1 MNKQFTIGSR
11 RVGENCPVFI
21 VAEMSA
27 NHLQDYNRAIEIIH
41 AAKEAGADAI
51 KLQTYTAD
59 TITLDCDSPDF
70 QINEG
75 TVWDGTTLHKLYEE
89 AYTPWDWQPKL
100 MEEANRLGL
109 ECFSSPFDATA
120 VDFMASMNM
129 PAYKVASYEITD
141 LPLIRRIARL
151 HKPVILATGVAYLT
165 DIERALAVC
174 RKETKMCF

>member
-129 PAYKVASYEITD
+129 PAYN
-141 LPLIRRIARL
+141 

-174 RKETKMCF
+174 REEGNEDVLLAPG

>member
-1 MNKQFTIGSR
+1 MNKQITIGSR

-70 QINEG
+70 QIN
-75 TVWDGTTLHKLYEE
+75 
-89 AYTPWDWQPKL
+89 
-100 MEEANRLGL
+100 
-109 ECFSSPFDATA
+109 
-120 VDFMASMNM
+120 
-129 PAYKVASYEITD
+129 
-141 LPLIRRIARL
+141 
-151 HKPVILATGVAYLT
+151 
-165 DIERALAVC
+165 
-174 RKETKMCF
+174 